1 MDFSAMPN
9 DIIMNIIRMA
19 DGGLNTHKSKM
30 ASVLRVIKKSGV
42 FADDYIETYEDDFD
56 MVLGPHS
63 DAETYYDQ
71 WGYAFWEYIENQ
83 K

>member
-30 ASVLRVIKKSGV
+30 ASVLRVIKKSKT
-42 FADDYIETYEDDFD
+42 FADDYIERSEDDFD
-56 MVLGPHS
+56 MVLSAIADP
-63 DAETYYDQ
+63 ETYYDQ
-71 WGYAFWEYIENQ
+71 WGYAFWTMIEINQ
-83 K
+83 

>member
-30 ASVLRVIKKSGV
+30 ASVLSVIKKGKRM
-42 FADDYIETYEDDFD
+42 ADDYIETYEDDFD
-56 MVLGPHS
+56 MVLSAITDP
-63 DAETYYDQ
+63 ETYYDQ
-71 WGYAFWEYIENQ
+71 WGYAFWTHIEINQ
-83 K
+83 

>member
-9 DIIMNIIRMA
+9 DVIMKIIRMA

-30 ASVLRVIKKSGV
+30 TSVLRVIKRARN
-42 FADDYIETYEDDFD
+42 FADDYIERYEDDFEID
-56 MVLGPHS
+56 LDDDP
-63 DAETYYDQ
+63 ETYYSE
-71 WGYAFWEYIENQ
+71 WKYAFTEYIEG

>member
-30 ASVLRVIKKSGV
+30 ATVLRVIKKGRRM
-42 FADDYIETYEDDFD
+42 ADDYIERYEDDFD
-56 MVLGPHS
+56 MVLGTDS
-63 DAETYYDQ
+63 DPETYYDQ